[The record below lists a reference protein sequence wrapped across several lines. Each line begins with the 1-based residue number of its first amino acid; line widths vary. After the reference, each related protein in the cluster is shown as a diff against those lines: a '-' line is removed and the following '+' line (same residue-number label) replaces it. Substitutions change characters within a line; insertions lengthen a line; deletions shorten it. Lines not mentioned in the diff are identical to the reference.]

1 LSSVPLDDRRAFLR
15 LPVKMQFSAGTRF
28 YKWTSFPLV
37 GHKGITP
44 WWSFF
49 IRTRLPDGLVAEGF
63 RDSEVYARRLGV
75 PHRSYQQVRGAVS
88 ERFNNPMQN
97 LLVVQLD
104 TSVWGFAGTT
114 SGQPEFKNPAL
125 DNVYLIGGKGQV
137 YIPNLTL
144 KHLHKVG

>member
-1 LSSVPLDDRRAFLR
+1 MTTVLNGDLELSSVPLDDRRAFLR

-75 PHRSYQQVRGAVS
+75 LTAHTSKYE
-88 ERFNNPMQN
+88 ERFRKG
-97 LLVVQLD
+97 
-104 TSVWGFAGTT
+104 STT
-114 SGQPEFKNPAL
+114 QCKIFWWFS
-125 DNVYLIGGKGQV
+125 
-137 YIPNLTL
+137 
-144 KHLHKVG
+144 